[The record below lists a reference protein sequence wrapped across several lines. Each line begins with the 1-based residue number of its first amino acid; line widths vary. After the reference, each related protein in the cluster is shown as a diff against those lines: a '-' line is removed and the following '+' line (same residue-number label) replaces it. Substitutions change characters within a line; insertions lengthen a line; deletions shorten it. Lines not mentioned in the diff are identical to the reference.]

1 MKDVTS
7 DNFGILIAYV
17 APGATALYGLSFFSP
32 VVAQWLGASPILA
45 PTVAGLLY
53 VTVASVV
60 AGVTVSTVRWMV
72 VDRLHALTGLRRPD
86 FNYASLSQSTAAFD
100 RLVRHH
106 YDYYKFHA
114 NMLVA
119 LVFAYVSRRMKL
131 GMFTAPVGMADVGFV
146 LLLVVFA
153 VGSRNTLRNYYDRM
167 KALLGNANGAVSVRR
182 PRPAKATRDLRWRW
196 LTTSWTAVARVLGQ
210 RPSADAPTPDRS
222 CEAE

>member
-17 APGATALYGLSFFSP
+17 APGATALCGLSFFSP

-45 PTVAGLLY
+45 PTVAGFLY

-72 VDRLHALTGLRRPD
+72 IDTLHALTGIRRPD
-86 FNYASLSQSTAAFD
+86 FNYAGLSQSTAAFD

-131 GMFTAPVGMADVGFV
+131 GLFTAPLGLGDVGCA
-146 LLLVVFA
+146 LLVVVFA
-153 VGSRNTLRNYYDRM
+153 VGSRDTLRNYYGRM
-167 KALLGNANGAVSVRR
+167 NALLGNTRNTARR
-182 PRPAKATRDLRWRW
+182 PPPARASRDLRWRW
-196 LTTSWTAVARVLGQ
+196 LITAWSAAARVLGR
-210 RPSADAPTPDRS
+210 RPSADAPTPDKS